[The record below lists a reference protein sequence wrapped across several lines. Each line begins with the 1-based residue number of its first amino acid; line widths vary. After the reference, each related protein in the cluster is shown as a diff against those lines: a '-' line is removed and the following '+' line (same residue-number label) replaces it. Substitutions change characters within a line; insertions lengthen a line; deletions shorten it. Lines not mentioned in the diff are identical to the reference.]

1 MDDRIYTG
9 KYVQEKLRITDR
21 KLVQV
26 TEYFAP
32 KIEDFAAFVGKRRK
46 YTEREIELIDYF
58 LRKTESFDVEALIA
72 DRAKKLY
79 FPHK

>member
-9 KYVQEKLRITDR
+9 KYVQEKLKISDR
-21 KLVQV
+21 KLVQI
-26 TEYFAP
+26 TEYFVAR
-32 KIEDFAAFVGKRRK
+32 IEGFADFVGKWRK

-58 LRKTESFDVEALIA
+58 LRKTEAFDVEALIA
-72 DRAKKLY
+72 DQAKKLY